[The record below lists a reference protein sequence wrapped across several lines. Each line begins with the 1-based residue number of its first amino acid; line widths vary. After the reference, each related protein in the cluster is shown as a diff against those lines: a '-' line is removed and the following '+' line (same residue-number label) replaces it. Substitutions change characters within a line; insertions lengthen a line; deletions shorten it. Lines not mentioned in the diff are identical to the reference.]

1 MPKFIITER
10 VPATLVWRYEIEADN
25 ETDALEQVID
35 GKIEV
40 TEHTTEDIFYED
52 TAYEINEVDEEAE

>member
-10 VPATLVWRYEIEADN
+10 IPATLVYTYEVEADN

-35 GKIEV
+35 GEIEAI
-40 TEHTTEDIFYED
+40 EHTTEDIFYED